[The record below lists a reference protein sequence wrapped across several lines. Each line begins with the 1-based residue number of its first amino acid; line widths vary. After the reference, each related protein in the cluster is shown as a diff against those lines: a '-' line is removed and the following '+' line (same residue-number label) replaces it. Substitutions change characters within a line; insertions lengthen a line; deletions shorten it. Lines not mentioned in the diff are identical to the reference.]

1 MNWSKRKPELNKE
14 CLLLTLSY
22 LSNNEVTTRIWVIKE
37 VIVNTEEMGGAYW
50 AILENGDEEWLDYDD
65 LVAEYYMVIDLPE
78 SEVEK

>member
-50 AILENGDEEWLDYDD
+50 AILENGDEEWLDYEE
-65 LVAEYYMVIDLPE
+65 LVADYYMIVDYPE
-78 SEVEK
+78 SEKEK